1 MGNPYKAVVFVVGTE
16 QWPKCVGPGVRQKGD
31 RRRQQTPKLCKA
43 FPPKAKH
50 WETGSFEMI
59 LARTQQNRKAPQFSY
74 AKENTVFLCKKEAP
88 RGAV

>member
-1 MGNPYKAVVFVVGTE
+1 MFVVGT
-16 QWPKCVGPGVRQKGD
+16 VYRGPRYGPEALPRGAG
-31 RRRQQTPKLCKA
+31 RRKQTPTLGKA

-50 WETGSFEMI
+50 RETGSFEMI